1 MLVSSYIE
9 KELGVENMK
18 KAEQIRKIL
27 RKNILLLCVIL
38 LLTLLAIKW
47 HDPDFFKSSIPTS
60 IFLQKV

>member
-1 MLVSSYIE
+1 
-9 KELGVENMK
+9 MK

-38 LLTLLAIKW
+38 LLTLLAIKL